1 MPVPLGA
8 GVRAERVFET
18 VLRQSRHALVVAV
31 VASALVRLAML
42 FVTTVD
48 VAHVLRRTLA
58 YAGLGVA
65 ERRALIVGVAGVVDG
80 SLITA
85 VLFVFTLGLDCQLAS
100 RPAAGRQTDAVALLL
115 IGGATYLRSLTYR
128 PATRQPRP
136 T

>member
-31 VASALVRLAML
+31 VASALLRLAML
-42 FVTTVD
+42 PVTTVD

-65 ERRALIVGVAGVVDG
+65 AHSSSASPASSTVPSSRR
-80 SLITA
+80 S
-85 VLFVFTLGLDCQLAS
+85 CSSSRSAS
-100 RPAAGRQTDAVALLL
+100 AA
-115 IGGATYLRSLTYR
+115 SS
-128 PATRQPRP
+128 
-136 T
+136 